1 MFLRAIRFDTLTLG
15 NYTSWFDSRDDNSLL
30 APIASP
36 RQDNSLVSERK
47 HSAILREIGAFNYW
61 LCNFEKGTKMKIGIL
76 VGMENTFPP
85 ALIEKINGM
94 DVGVTAEYVKIGGVK
109 MGEPTPYRLIFDRI
123 SHEIPF
129 YRSYLK
135 NAMLN
140 GAIIVNNPF
149 WWSSDEKFFGYSLA
163 TKLGVTVPK
172 TILLPQKAYK
182 PGVTDAS
189 LRNLE
194 FPLDWDGIIEHVGF
208 PAILKPH
215 DGGGWK
221 DVYKVSSKEELWECY
236 DRTGTLAM
244 TLQEFIDFT
253 DYVRCYCVGRKEV
266 LVMPYD
272 PANRRYLSRDER
284 RFDADLEARI
294 IRDTILINEALG
306 YDLNTVEFAIKDGVP
321 YAIDFTNPAPD
332 ADIWSVTEPYFNW
345 ITDAVSRMLV
355 DYAKN
360 SKPTSAYHR
369 WYKLLSPETA
379 LEMAEFA
386 LGAAVGASQIARR
399 SSDALAEV
407 IEEITEPIRPKRPR
421 KTSSEGAKTTKP
433 TRGAKPGKGA
443 KKSNA

>member
-1 MFLRAIRFDTLTLG
+1 
-15 NYTSWFDSRDDNSLL
+15 
-30 APIASP
+30 
-36 RQDNSLVSERK
+36 
-47 HSAILREIGAFNYW
+47 
-61 LCNFEKGTKMKIGIL
+61 MKIGIL

-94 DVGVTAEYVKIGGVK
+94 NAGVTAEYIKIGGVK

-123 SHEIPF
+123 SHDIPF
-129 YRSYLK
+129 FRSYLK
-135 NAMLN
+135 NAVLN
-140 GAIIVNNPF
+140 GAVVINNPF

-163 TKLGVTVPK
+163 TKLGIAVPK
-172 TILLPQKAYK
+172 TILLPQKSYK
-182 PGVTDAS
+182 QGVTDAS

-194 FPLDWDGIIEHVGF
+194 FPLDWDGIIEHVGL

-221 DVYKVSSKEELWECY
+221 NVYKVNSKEELWECY
-236 DRTGTLAM
+236 DRTGELAM
-244 TLQEFIDFT
+244 MLQEFIDFT
-253 DYVRCYCVGRKEV
+253 DYTRCYCVGRREA

-272 PANRRYLSRDER
+272 PKNRRYLPQEELKNIPRDIKDR
-284 RFDADLEARI
+284 MV
-294 IRDTILINEALG
+294 RDTILINEALG

-321 YAIDFTNPAPD
+321 YAVDFTNPAPD

-345 ITDAVSRMLV
+345 VTDAVARMLV
-355 DYAKN
+355 DYARN

-386 LGAAVGASQIARR
+386 LGAAVGASRIARS

-407 IEEITEPIRPKRPR
+407 IEEITEPIKPKRER
-421 KTSSEGAKTTKP
+421 KTVGKAAKTAFKLDKKDKKDKPVKTVAKSGAKLD
-433 TRGAKPGKGA
+433 KGA
-443 KKSNA
+443 KKK

>member
-1 MFLRAIRFDTLTLG
+1 
-15 NYTSWFDSRDDNSLL
+15 
-30 APIASP
+30 
-36 RQDNSLVSERK
+36 
-47 HSAILREIGAFNYW
+47 
-61 LCNFEKGTKMKIGIL
+61 MKIGIL

-94 DVGVTAEYVKIGGVK
+94 NAGVTAEYVKIGGVK
-109 MGEPTPYRLIFDRI
+109 MGEPTPYHLIFDRI

-194 FPLDWDGIIEHVGF
+194 FPLDWDGIIEHVGL

-221 DVYKVSSKEELWECY
+221 DVYKVDSKEELWECY

-253 DYVRCYCVGRKEV
+253 EYVRCYCVGRKEV

-272 PANRRYLSRDER
+272 PKNRRYLPQEELTIPG
-284 RFDADLEARI
+284 DLKDRI
-294 IRDTILINEALG
+294 VRDTILINETLG

-345 ITDAVSRMLV
+345 ITDAVARMLV
-355 DYAKN
+355 DYAKS
-360 SKPTSAYHR
+360 SKPAGPNNRWHR
-369 WYKLLSPETA
+369 WYKWLNPETQQETA
-379 LEMAEFA
+379 DFVR
-386 LGAAVGASQIARR
+386 GAAVGASRVARR
-399 SSDALAEV
+399 ASSAISDV
-407 IEEITEPIRPKRPR
+407 IAEITEPIKPRRVR
-421 KTSSEGAKTTKP
+421 KTSSEGPKKGVKTGSTRAAK
-433 TRGAKPGKGA
+433 AGKSV
-443 KKSNA
+443 KKSSI

>member
-1 MFLRAIRFDTLTLG
+1 
-15 NYTSWFDSRDDNSLL
+15 
-30 APIASP
+30 
-36 RQDNSLVSERK
+36 
-47 HSAILREIGAFNYW
+47 
-61 LCNFEKGTKMKIGIL
+61 MKIGIL

-94 DVGVTAEYVKIGGVK
+94 NVGVTAEYIKVGDVK

-123 SHEIPF
+123 SHDIPF
-129 YRSYLK
+129 FRSYLK
-135 NAMLN
+135 NAVLN
-140 GAIIVNNPF
+140 GAVVVNNPF

-163 TKLGVTVPK
+163 TKLGVAVPK
-172 TILLPQKAYK
+172 TVLLPQKSYK
-182 PGVTDAS
+182 QGVTDAS

-194 FPLDWDGIIEHVGF
+194 FPLDWDGVIEHVGL

-221 DVYKVSSKEELWECY
+221 NVYKVNSKEELWECY
-236 DRTGTLAM
+236 DRTGELAM
-244 TLQEFIDFT
+244 MLQEFIDFT
-253 DYVRCYCVGRKEV
+253 EYTRCYCVGRREA
-266 LVMPYD
+266 LIMPYD
-272 PANRRYLSRDER
+272 PKNRRYLPQEELKTMSRDLKDR
-284 RFDADLEARI
+284 M

-345 ITDAVSRMLV
+345 VTDAVARMLV
-355 DYAKN
+355 DYALN

-386 LGAAVGASQIARR
+386 LGAAVGASRVARK
-399 SSDALAEV
+399 SSDAIAEV
-407 IEEITEPIRPKRPR
+407 IEEITEPIRPKRAR
-421 KTSSEGAKTTKP
+421 KTGGKDAKTSFKIGKIGKKDKKNKSGKPDRPATPHGAKT
-433 TRGAKPGKGA
+433 GKSA
-443 KKSNA
+443 KKSS

>member
-1 MFLRAIRFDTLTLG
+1 
-15 NYTSWFDSRDDNSLL
+15 
-30 APIASP
+30 
-36 RQDNSLVSERK
+36 
-47 HSAILREIGAFNYW
+47 
-61 LCNFEKGTKMKIGIL
+61 MKIGIL

-94 DVGVTAEYVKIGGVK
+94 NAGVTAEYVKIGGVK
-109 MGEPTPYRLIFDRI
+109 MGEPTPYHLIFDRI

-163 TKLGVTVPK
+163 TKLGLTVPR

-182 PGVTDAS
+182 SGVTDAS

-194 FPLDWDGIIEHVGF
+194 FPLDWDGIIEHVGM

-221 DVYKVSSKEELWECY
+221 DVYKVNSKEELWECY
-236 DRTGTLAM
+236 DRTGALAM

-253 DYVRCYCVGRKEV
+253 EYVRCYCVGRKEV

-272 PANRRYLSRDER
+272 PKNRRYLPQEELTIPGNLKD
-284 RFDADLEARI
+284 RI
-294 IRDTILINEALG
+294 VRDTILINETLG

-345 ITDAVSRMLV
+345 ITDAVARMLV
-355 DYAKN
+355 DYAK
-360 SKPTSAYHR
+360 SGKPAGPNNRWHR
-369 WYKLLSPETA
+369 WYKWLNPETQQETA
-379 LEMAEFA
+379 DFVR
-386 LGAAVGASQIARR
+386 GAAVGASRAARR
-399 SSDALAEV
+399 ASSAISDV
-407 IEEITEPIRPKRPR
+407 IAEITEPIKPKRVR
-421 KTSSEGAKTTKP
+421 KTASEGVK
-433 TRGAKPGKGA
+433 KGA
-443 KKSNA
+443 KSGTTRATKAGKSPKKSNV